1 MYKRQDL
8 IPLIEH
14 RQIDLTDQYIVN
26 GWALITP
33 KKLWSFFANY
43 IEGEVED
50 YIDELYD
57 KFSKDGP
64 PSDVLEEVGERISE
78 NLPEDTKITEAAESK
93 GGKLRQEC
101 FPPCVKKTLQGVGEG
116 NRNYA
121 VIVLLTSFLS
131 YARIS
136 PSGKSVNRVA
146 DFVDDISVIED
157 EVVPLILEAS
167 ENCRPPLFKDQ
178 PQDKANVYYHMGFG
192 MTTQP
197 RLRDS
202 GKSKWYRPPN
212 CRKIKTESPALCNP
226 DELCSDVKNP
236 LTYYY
241 KRYYRDEWDV
251 KDLPDYLLHTLSLRE
266 FGFDH
271 DGEGPNDRYNQFMT
285 QDELSKFM
293 KERYPYASYSSVA
306 LYERPS
312 ERKKWIK
319 SELAFDIDAKD
330 LPFKRCDC
338 TGGEVCE
345 LCLEDA
351 RHVTATFAETLSSD
365 LGLDDIHFV
374 YSGRGFHIRVFDD
387 SVMEMG
393 QAGRSQVVEYVTGN
407 VVPSDFTMAL
417 GYSQVFRKR
426 ALRTF
431 EKLEKEDLQDVG
443 MWHAAAKRLM
453 EEKERVMKKIEQGR
467 IEDIRNIEKIGK
479 KSFEKLIEL
488 ITRLNSEHTDG
499 KVTID
504 KKRILRVPSS
514 LHSTVSRK
522 CIEIPDIDSFSF
534 DRAVP
539 DFLR

>member
-1 MYKRQDL
+1 MPTEKYAAVLNPFSEEGKEIVEESPPFDSLPERIIEKSVEKVDETSGSDVRVDFDEEEVRDEVLSFYLMCQAIASVSYPYSNEVRAVVEATRKRIRYRLYDLFRRGHEDLCLEVIGRSFRYRELEREDGNAKLDQNEIPQEDLAKLRDMELEKDGIDTVDEEILAQYFPKYAIRWTDL

-241 KRYYRDEWDV
+241 K
-251 KDLPDYLLHTLSLRE
+251 K
-266 FGFDH
+266 
-271 DGEGPNDRYNQFMT
+271 
-285 QDELSKFM
+285 
-293 KERYPYASYSSVA
+293 
-306 LYERPS
+306 
-312 ERKKWIK
+312 
-319 SELAFDIDAKD
+319 
-330 LPFKRCDC
+330 
-338 TGGEVCE
+338 
-345 LCLEDA
+345 
-351 RHVTATFAETLSSD
+351 LSS
-365 LGLDDIHFV
+365 
-374 YSGRGFHIRVFDD
+374 S
-387 SVMEMG
+387 S
-393 QAGRSQVVEYVTGN
+393 S
-407 VVPSDFTMAL
+407 
-417 GYSQVFRKR
+417 
-426 ALRTF
+426 
-431 EKLEKEDLQDVG
+431 
-443 MWHAAAKRLM
+443 
-453 EEKERVMKKIEQGR
+453 EEE
-467 IEDIRNIEKIGK
+467 
-479 KSFEKLIEL
+479 
-488 ITRLNSEHTDG
+488 
-499 KVTID
+499 
-504 KKRILRVPSS
+504 
-514 LHSTVSRK
+514 
-522 CIEIPDIDSFSF
+522 
-534 DRAVP
+534 
-539 DFLR
+539 